1 MRRPV
6 YFTRSHPGGVAQL
19 VERFGRIEEAR
30 GSIPL
35 TSTYDSCF
43 RHLLSMATQKR
54 HVLATLMVISLL
66 LVSCESQKSNE
77 KFEGLEMDPP
87 SAMPELELTD
97 TNGRAFNLRADTVG
111 MVRLVYFG
119 FTECPDIC
127 PIHLAQL
134 KDVLE
139 LPQSPENVVV
149 LFITVDPERDTPQV
163 LRSYLDQFDKEF
175 IGLSGKK
182 VDIEAAQLAF
192 GALVAVPQY
201 PTEGKYTYGHDGRV
215 FAFAP
220 DGMGYTQYPHPTRQT
235 SWAHDLPLLA
245 QYRKTKS

>member
-6 YFTRSHPGGVAQL
+6 YFTRSHSGGVAQL

-35 TSTYDSCF
+35 TSTHNSFF
-43 RHLLSMATQKR
+43 RHLLSMATQKWLF
-54 HVLATLMVISLL
+54 LATLVVLSLL
-66 LVSCESQKSNE
+66 LVSCESQKNKQ
-77 KFEGLEMDPP
+77 KFEGLEIESP
-87 SAMPELELTD
+87 SALPELELTD
-97 TNGRAFNLRADTVG
+97 TNGKTFNLRADTLG

-134 KDVLE
+134 RDVLE
-139 LPQSPENVVV
+139 LPQSPDNVVV

-163 LRSYLDQFDKEF
+163 LRSYLDQFDSEF

-182 VDIEAAQLAF
+182 VEVEAAQLAF
-192 GALVAVPQY
+192 GALVAAPQY

-220 DGMGYTQYPHPTRQT
+220 DDMGYTQYPHPTRQT